1 MQNFQPEINVLW
13 EMMGSCAKF
22 RLILAIKFRITD
34 DGI

>member
-22 RLILAIKFRITD
+22 RLILAIEFKITD
-34 DGI
+34 DDI